1 MALSLSTPGSCC
13 GHNLNMHIREQDE
26 RLTKPCL
33 VCECPSFEPD
43 LCHYGHIP
51 GCKHLVDPQ
60 KRCQARCD
68 RPSFGRVRCIEEEH
82 PRGGFHRAQHPTLP
96 GTFVAWP
103 EQEAIYP
110 VGKSD
115 HDKMAERVEVA
126 NPDRLKASVDSL
138 SARDT
143 QVGGNHYKKFKIQPW
158 DVIDEYGLTF
168 YAGNALKY
176 LLRAGRK
183 GVALEDLKKARHY
196 LDRMIEIEESK

>member
-51 GCKHLVDPQ
+51 GCKHLVDPE
-60 KRCQARCD
+60 KRCKALLTRHGLPEKIQC
-68 RPSFGRVRCIEEEH
+68 VEEH
-82 PRGGFHRAQHPTLP
+82 DAHVVPYVWHRAPHPHREDYMLS
-96 GTFVAWP
+96 WS
-103 EQEAIYP
+103 EQEAEYP
-110 VGKSD
+110 
-115 HDKMAERVEVA
+115 VA
-126 NPDRLKASVDSL
+126 NPDRTTVET
-138 SARDT
+138 ARDT